1 MAPNPWTL
9 VPAADYESHMGP
21 DGADQLA
28 PLAAILGKA
37 LAGLKPA
44 RLLLLGVAT
53 GNGLEHVDPAVT
65 RRVVGV
71 DVNLQYL
78 ALCRQRQ
85 MRLGAR
91 LELYCADAEKV
102 LLDAASFDLVCA
114 GLFFEHAPPGRL
126 AGRIASWLAPG
137 GALLAVLQLP
147 AADGALAVKSRQA
160 SIRAVAES
168 MRLVPPAELERD
180 LARAGL
186 APRRAYELPVAHG
199 RRFHVALFQK
209 PK

>member
-1 MAPNPWTL
+1 MAENPWTL

-21 DGADQLA
+21 EGADQLA
-28 PLAAILGKA
+28 PLSAILGKA
-37 LAGLKPA
+37 LAGLRPA
-44 RLLLLGVAT
+44 RLLVLGVAT

-78 ALCRQRQ
+78 GLARQRQ
-85 MRLGAR
+85 MRLGSR
-91 LELYCADAEKV
+91 LELYCAEAEKV
-102 LLDAASFDLVCA
+102 LLDAGTFDLVYA
-114 GLFFEHAPPGRL
+114 GLFFEHADLARL

-147 AADGALAVKSRQA
+147 AAGGAGAVPSRHA
-160 SIRAVAES
+160 SIAAVAGS
-168 MRLVPPAELERD
+168 MRLVPPAELERS
-180 LARAGL
+180 LTGAGL
-186 APRRAYELPVAHG
+186 LVRKAYELPVAHG
-199 RRFHVALFQK
+199 RRFHVALFQR

>member
-1 MAPNPWTL
+1 MAANPWTL
-9 VPAADYESHMGP
+9 VPASDYESHMGP
-21 DGADQLA
+21 QGADQLA
-28 PLAAILGKA
+28 PLSAILGKA
-37 LAGLKPA
+37 LAGLRPA
-44 RLLLLGVAT
+44 RLLVLGVAT

-78 ALCRQRQ
+78 GLARQRQ

-91 LELYCADAEKV
+91 LELHCAEAEKV
-102 LLDAASFDLVCA
+102 LLDAGAFDLCYA
-114 GLFFEHAPPGRL
+114 GLFFEHADPAGL

-147 AADGALAVKSRQA
+147 AADGAGAVPSRHA
-160 SIRAVAES
+160 SIAAVAGS
-168 MRLVPPAELERD
+168 MRLVPPAELERV
-180 LARAGL
+180 LGRAGL
-186 APRRAYELPVAHG
+186 RARKAYELPVAHG